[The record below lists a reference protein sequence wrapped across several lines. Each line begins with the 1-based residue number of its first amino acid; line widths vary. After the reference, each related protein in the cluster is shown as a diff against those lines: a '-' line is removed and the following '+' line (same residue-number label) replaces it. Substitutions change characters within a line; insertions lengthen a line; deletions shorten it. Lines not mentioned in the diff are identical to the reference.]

1 MIVNLDK
8 KWKGVG
14 EEGQIICL
22 KDYEGQYKTTG
33 WFKLQGMIL
42 VNSSPGVHFF

>member
-1 MIVNLDK
+1 MTVNVDK

-22 KDYEGQYKTTG
+22 KDYEGEYKTTG
-33 WFKLQGMIL
+33 
-42 VNSSPGVHFF
+42 